1 MAGCLEFPKLGS
13 VGYIESSKFID
24 GIVFPSLHKK
34 YHLIENLHRSRAI
47 ADLFLSPFD
56 EYMDKLKTDT
66 ANLSAVAGPVNPDRC
81 KI

>member
-34 YHLIENLHRSRAI
+34 FHLIENLRRSRAI

-56 EYMDKLKTDT
+56 EYMDKLKTDS
-66 ANLSAVAGPVNPDRC
+66 ANLSAVAGPVNPYRC